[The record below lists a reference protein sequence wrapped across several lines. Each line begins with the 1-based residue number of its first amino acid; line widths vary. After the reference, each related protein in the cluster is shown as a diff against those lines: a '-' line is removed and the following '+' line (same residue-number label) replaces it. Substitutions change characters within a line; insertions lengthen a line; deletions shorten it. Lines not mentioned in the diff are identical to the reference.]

1 MSLIKKPETTEKAL
15 PTDSLA
21 YLAGRLMIGMSMF
34 GHGLVRI
41 PKIPEFSDWMM
52 HTFADSMVPT
62 FIVQGFSTLLPIG
75 ELAVG
80 VLLLL
85 GFFTRQA
92 ALTGALL
99 MSILIFGTCMIENWD
114 AIGLQ
119 LLHGAFFLFLLYH
132 RDENLLSLD
141 AVFNKRT
148 VA

>member
-1 MSLIKKPETTEKAL
+1 MNLQQETRKPL
-15 PTDSLA
+15 QTDSLA
-21 YLAGRLMIGMSMF
+21 YLSGRLMIGMSMF

-62 FIVQGFSTLLPIG
+62 FLVQGFATILPIG

-99 MSILIFGTCMIENWD
+99 MTVLIFGASMIEDWN
-114 AIGLQ
+114 AIGQQ

-141 AVFNKRT
+141 AVFNKKAT
-148 VA
+148 G